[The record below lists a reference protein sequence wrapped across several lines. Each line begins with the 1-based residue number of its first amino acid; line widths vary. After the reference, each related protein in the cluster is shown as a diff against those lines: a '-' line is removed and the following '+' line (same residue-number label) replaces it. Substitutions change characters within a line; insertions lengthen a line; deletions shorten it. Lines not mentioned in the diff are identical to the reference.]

1 MEKVEK
7 YPRLSKT
14 MAGRLHQL
22 RLKKHRDERGVFV
35 AEGGKCVGDTLGHFE
50 LVSLV
55 ATEKWF
61 AGRPHVDGEVFLA
74 GSDQMRQVSSLS
86 TAPEVLAVYRRPE
99 YEPDEKLVSTDLTLL
114 LDGVQDPGNLG
125 TIVRLCDWFGVRQ
138 IIASPACADLYNA
151 KAVQATMG
159 SISRVRVF
167 YRNLGEFVSEHR
179 EVPVAG
185 LLLNGE
191 NIYSAT
197 LPKPC
202 LVVMGNEGRGI
213 TEEMRRLLT
222 LRLLIPS
229 YPAGAPTAES
239 LNVAMATAITLSEF
253 RRRE

>member
-1 MEKVEK
+1 MEK
-7 YPRLSKT
+7 YQRLSKA
-14 MAGRLHQL
+14 MAGRLHLL

-35 AEGGKCVGDTLGHFE
+35 AEGSKCVGDTLGHFG
-50 LVSLV
+50 LVCLV
-55 ATEKWF
+55 ATEKWL
-61 AGRPHVDGEVFLA
+61 ADHPQKGSEVYA
-74 GSDQMRQVSSLS
+74 ASADQMEQVSSLS
-86 TAPEVLAVYRRPE
+86 TAPDVLAVFRRPE
-99 YEPDEKLVSTDLTLL
+99 YELDEELVSTDLTLL

-138 IIASPACADLYNA
+138 VIASPACADVYNA

-167 YRNLGEFVSEHR
+167 YRNLEEFVGAHR
-179 EVPVAG
+179 EIPVAG
-185 LLLNGE
+185 LLLDGG
-191 NIYSAT
+191 NIYNVE
-197 LPKPC
+197 LPRPC
-202 LVVMGNEGRGI
+202 MIVMGNEGRGI
-213 TEEMRRLLT
+213 TEGMRRLLT